1 MDETG
6 DRIMNCDE
14 AQRTTHRVLDG
25 DLMDATSLR
34 RHRKHIESC
43 LNCAGFDAELND
55 VQQALQGLTV
65 EALPDQALD
74 ELLAQTSRAE
84 RVGPWRRWGLDWRAL
99 AAAAVLAFALVAAL
113 DRGGP
118 VPAPQPTPA
127 ELAQAS
133 EDARRVLALTAKALR
148 RTEEA
153 VVGEV
158 VPALSSIPIRLS
170 PSTES
175 SQKGRNDV

>member
-6 DRIMNCDE
+6 DRIMSCEE
-14 AQRTTHRVLDG
+14 ARRTTHRVLDG

-34 RHRKHIESC
+34 RHQKHVGSC
-43 LNCAGFDAELND
+43 LDCARFDAEMND

-65 EALPDQALD
+65 EGLPGEALEQ
-74 ELLAQTSRAE
+74 LLAQTSRADGA
-84 RVGPWRRWGLDWRAL
+84 GPLRRWGLDWRAL
-99 AAAAVLAFALVAAL
+99 AVAAILAFALVATL
-113 DRGGP
+113 DWHGP
-118 VPAPQPTPA
+118 SVAPQPTSA

-133 EDARRVLALTAKALR
+133 DDARRVLALTAQALR
-148 RTEEA
+148 RTGEA

-158 VPALSSIPIRLS
+158 APALSSIPIRLS
-170 PSTES
+170 PGPES